1 MSYFCTIIRKVNI
14 LMDKLSYALGMSMA
28 SNLMNSGLKNID
40 VDSFVK
46 AFTEIM
52 DNKTPSMSPQE
63 ANQILQ
69 DYFTKQQDEMLNKNL
84 EAGKAFLE
92 ENKKREGVV
101 TLPSGLQYEV
111 INEGDGAIPKATD
124 KVKCH
129 YHGTLIDGTVFDSS
143 VQRGQPAVFG
153 VNQVIKG
160 WVEALQLMSVGS
172 KWRLYIPS
180 DLAYGKQGAGG
191 SIEPNT
197 TLIFDVELLGIV

>member
-1 MSYFCTIIRKVNI
+1 
-14 LMDKLSYALGMSMA
+14 MDKLSYAVGMSMA

-46 AFTEIM
+46 AFNDVMNNNALSIE
-52 DNKTPSMSPQE
+52 PQE

-69 DYFTKQQDEMLNKNL
+69 DYFSKQQEEMLNKNI
-84 EAGKAFLE
+84 EEGKTFLA
-92 ENKKREGVV
+92 ENSKKEGVT

-111 INEGDGAIPKATD
+111 ITEGSGDKPKATD
-124 KVKCH
+124 SVKCH
-129 YHGTLIDGTVFDSS
+129 YHGTLLDGTVFDSS

-172 KWRLYIPS
+172 KWKLFIPS
-180 DLAYGKQGAGG
+180 NLAYGEQGAGN
-191 SIEPNT
+191 SIEPNS
-197 TLIFDVELLGIV
+197 TLIFEVELLGIE